1 MKELYIHV
9 PVVLIQSN
17 IGYDDRAKNMGK
29 QLKYGNF
36 RISRLERA
44 KLYIHH

>member
-1 MKELYIHV
+1 MKELYKHV

-17 IGYDDRAKNMGK
+17 IGYDDRTKNMGK

-36 RISRLERA
+36 RISRLELA